1 MTGQTSQNQ
10 HRFGIGIGSQRAGS
24 TLLHNLLDES
34 TSIFMHPLK
43 ELHYF
48 DSLFHVRAPQ
58 ALVAFSRRQLDRQLD
73 EIIAATQ
80 YGFIDKSYKC
90 LLRTNKILASTPVE
104 NVDYLNLFRPCL
116 MGNPVVGESTPEYM
130 LFSVEQLRKMKV
142 IVGEDASFI
151 LVCRNPVRR
160 LLSAA
165 KLVSDYHG
173 LNMTNDQMNE
183 WLAKTIAAET
193 GWMTAQDRYNDYR
206 GAMERYTSVFRRVVA
221 VSYDD
226 LVTEPKMA
234 AAKIAGVIGVDIDEE
249 AFQGGVAKVHNALS
263 SKFEFD
269 PKLVENL
276 TERYRAEQSFIE
288 SEFSRSVRL

>member
-1 MTGQTSQNQ
+1 MTEQTTQNQ
-10 HRFGIGIGSQRAGS
+10 HRFVIGIGSQRAGS

-116 MGNPVVGESTPEYM
+116 MENPVIGESTPEYM

-183 WLAKTIAAET
+183 WLAKTIADET

-249 AFQGGVAKVHNALS
+249 AFQGGVATVHNALS